1 MKTICIEMPYRLSKT
16 LNHSAL
22 RLPFFLNN
30 RQYDFRLQFSYIPL
44 PATMSVKSNPFFTDF
59 LCTWLG
65 RVAKPTY
72 CFSCREKN
80 KGAGLIDDKVY
91 KVKSYADNIIL

>member
-1 MKTICIEMPYRLSKT
+1 
-16 LNHSAL
+16 
-22 RLPFFLNN
+22 
-30 RQYDFRLQFSYIPL
+30 
-44 PATMSVKSNPFFTDF
+44 MSVKSNPFFTDF